1 MVLITIVNGIYKSIY
16 DYGYESIPINTMFS
30 GMNIH
35 FNPAILMWTEG
46 VLLVL
51 THCQLSTTWYN
62 KKSILRELGCTWWTG
77 VLACNLRILMT
88 NIYIYM
94 YWLVVWNMFYVS
106 IQLGFSWSQLLL
118 THFFQRGRSTTNQIW
133 MLLGSGLEKTVGSDW
148 IRIPWR
154 IRLVQVNINHW

>member
-88 NIYIYM
+88 NIYIYICTG
-94 YWLVVWNMFYVS
+94 WWFGTCFMFP
-106 IQLGFSWSQLLL
+106 FSWDFLDPNCYSLIFFRGVGQPPTRYECYLGQDWKRLLEV
-118 THFFQRGRSTTNQIW
+118 TGFVSHD
-133 MLLGSGLEKTVGSDW
+133 GSGW
-148 IRIPWR
+148 CR
-154 IRLVQVNINHW
+154 